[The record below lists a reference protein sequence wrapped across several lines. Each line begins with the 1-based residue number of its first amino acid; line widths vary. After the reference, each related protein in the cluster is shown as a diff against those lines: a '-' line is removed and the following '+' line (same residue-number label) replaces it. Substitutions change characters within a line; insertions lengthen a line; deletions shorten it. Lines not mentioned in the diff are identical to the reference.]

1 MDAYLQLKP
10 DYTIILKSSLLT
22 FLLYWFGVP
31 FYVLYAFIIFFI
43 FINVDKHKY
52 PELYS
57 NVITYLFL
65 FCGIGIF
72 IKLSLLCNDRL
83 RNLDDFRPVFD

>member
-31 FYVLYAFIIFFI
+31 FYVLYTVIIFFI

-57 NVITYLFL
+57 NFMKYLLL

-72 IKLSLLCNDRL
+72 IKLSLLYN
-83 RNLDDFRPVFD
+83 